1 MWKQSSTTM
10 KTKTN
15 VSLLKEYIKTLV
27 ATEVEFPGV
36 MPREWGNE
44 FTRNELSAL
53 YFTLKFVLKS
63 AEPKTRLILM
73 DAFKNVHHPGMNMH
87 WFLCDFWPEIAPLL
101 TKQQASEVQ
110 YPSAK
115 RVKTPQGLDLAL
127 LNLMKET
134 VNQ

>member
-1 MWKQSSTTM
+1 M

-36 MPREWGNE
+36 LPRGWGNE
-44 FTRNELSAL
+44 FTRTELSAI

-73 DAFKNVHHPGMNMH
+73 DAFKNVNHPGMNMH
-87 WFLCDFWPEIAPLL
+87 WFLCDFWSEIVPLL
-101 TKQQASEVQ
+101 TKQNASEVH
-110 YPSAK
+110 YPSSK
-115 RVKTPQGLDLAL
+115 RAKTPQGLDLAL